1 MSILVTGGCGYLGSH
16 TCLAL
21 LEAGYDVVA
30 LDNFSNST
38 RASLVRVS
46 ELTGTPLKLYQCDVR
61 NGMQMIGI
69 LDENEIEAVIH
80 FAALKNPVESF
91 GKPLEYYEN
100 NVGGTLTLLRVM
112 AMKGV
117 KKLVFSSSA
126 AVYGKTEGQPVAE
139 ETPLCPVSPY
149 GKTKAACEEMIAAY
163 AASDPDFSAVVLR
176 YFNPIGAHPSGRI
189 GESPKQAPM
198 NLLPRLMAAADTGA
212 PLTVTGTD
220 FPTPDGTG
228 QRDYLHVCDVAQG
241 HVLALR
247 ALEET
252 KGVTVCNLGTGAPV
266 SVLELIAAFER
277 ATGAKV
283 PYELGARREGDAA
296 RSWADVTRARQLL
309 GFAAEH
315 TLEEACR
322 DAWRW
327 YCDNPEGYGEDV

>member
-1 MSILVTGGCGYLGSH
+1 
-16 TCLAL
+16 
-21 LEAGYDVVA
+21 
-30 LDNFSNST
+30 
-38 RASLVRVS
+38 
-46 ELTGTPLKLYQCDVR
+46 
-61 NGMQMIGI
+61 
-69 LDENEIEAVIH
+69 
-80 FAALKNPVESF
+80 
-91 GKPLEYYEN
+91 
-100 NVGGTLTLLRVM
+100 
-112 AMKGV
+112 
-117 KKLVFSSSA
+117 
-126 AVYGKTEGQPVAE
+126 
-139 ETPLCPVSPY
+139 
-149 GKTKAACEEMIAAY
+149 
-163 AASDPDFSAVVLR
+163 
-176 YFNPIGAHPSGRI
+176 
-189 GESPKQAPM
+189 M